1 MFLSSLYHLNYES
14 IDINVVL
21 VSGCRCGVERSTSA
35 RIIGGTEV
43 NPVSCKILSSSAPAL
58 LCSKL

>member
-21 VSGCRCGVERSTSA
+21 VSGCPCGVEGSTSA
-35 RIIGGTEV
+35 RIFGGTEV
-43 NPVSCKILSSSAPAL
+43 DPVGCKIL
-58 LCSKL
+58 